1 MINRIGIIA
10 CAAVLL
16 ASTRASAQRPIELGI
31 DAGVSIGLGDNS
43 VTVINIPAQA
53 FRIGFFFDDNLSLE
67 PKIALNTIT
76 GSGDTF
82 TSYLFELGL
91 LYHFYREGYGRRVYP
106 PPGLR
111 SAFYVR
117 PFVGI
122 VGTSDGGSNTDAILG
137 AGIGMKVPL
146 VSRLAS
152 RFEANFA
159 HRFGDPSQNQIG
171 LLAGLSF
178 FTR

>member
-1 MINRIGIIA
+1 MIHRIGIVIA
-10 CAAVLL
+10 GLALL
-16 ASTRASAQRPIELGI
+16 SVSARAQTPRPIELGV

-53 FRIGFFFDDNLSLE
+53 FRVGFFFDDNMSLE
-67 PKIALNTIT
+67 PKFAINTVT

-82 TSYLFELGL
+82 TSYLAELGL
-91 LYHFYREGYGRRVYP
+91 LYHFYRTPTLRGTVP
-106 PPGLR
+106 SPR

-117 PFVGI
+117 PFAGI
-122 VGTSDGGSNTDAILG
+122 VGASGGGNSNTDAILG
-137 AGIGMKVPL
+137 LGVGMKVPL
-146 VSRLAS
+146 ISRLAS

-159 HRFGDPSQNQIG
+159 HQFGDFSSNQIG

>member
-1 MINRIGIIA
+1 MNIRIGIIA

-16 ASTRASAQRPIELGI
+16 ASIEARAQNPIELGI

-53 FRIGFFFDDNLSLE
+53 FRVGFFFDDNLSLE
-67 PKIALNTIT
+67 PKLALNTIT

-106 PPGLR
+106 P
-111 SAFYVR
+111 
-117 PFVGI
+117 
-122 VGTSDGGSNTDAILG
+122 
-137 AGIGMKVPL
+137 
-146 VSRLAS
+146 
-152 RFEANFA
+152 
-159 HRFGDPSQNQIG
+159 
-171 LLAGLSF
+171 
-178 FTR
+178 

>member
-1 MINRIGIIA
+1 MCRHGNATESRPTEKLKTPDAQTERPANCSGISDIRSPLTEEIMINRIGIIA

-16 ASTRASAQRPIELGI
+16 ASTEARAQNPIELGI

-53 FRIGFFFDDNLSLE
+53 FRIGFFFDDNMSLE
-67 PKIALNTIT
+67 PKLALNTIT
-76 GSGDTF
+76 GSGNTF

-106 PPGLR
+106 PPAFR

-117 PFVGI
+117 PFAGI
-122 VGTSDGGSNTDAILG
+122 VGASGGGLYTS
-137 AGIGMKVPL
+137 
-146 VSRLAS
+146 
-152 RFEANFA
+152 
-159 HRFGDPSQNQIG
+159 
-171 LLAGLSF
+171 
-178 FTR
+178 